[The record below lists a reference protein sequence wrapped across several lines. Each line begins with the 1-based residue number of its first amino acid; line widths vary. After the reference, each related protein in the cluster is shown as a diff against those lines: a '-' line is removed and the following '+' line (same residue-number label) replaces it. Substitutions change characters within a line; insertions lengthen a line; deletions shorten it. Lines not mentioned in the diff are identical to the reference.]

1 MASPF
6 ASTTRLSEEQSQ
18 TLQALLRSGSTP
30 QALVF
35 RAQIVVRANAPD
47 GASNVRISGELGCD
61 RRTVA
66 KWRERYARQGLE
78 GLQDAPRTG
87 RPLVFSPR
95 GPAGGDES
103 GKRLA

>member
-6 ASTTRLSEEQSQ
+6 ASTIRLSEEQSQ
-18 TLQALLRSGSTP
+18 ALQALLRSGSTP

-47 GASNVRISGELGCD
+47 GASNVQISGELGCD
-61 RRTVA
+61 RRTVS
-66 KWRERYARQGLE
+66 KWRERFAKQGLA
-78 GLQDAPRTG
+78 GLVDAPRTG

-95 GPAGGDES
+95 GPAGGDRAGEQ
-103 GKRLA
+103 LA